1 MWRAG
6 PDHRRDRK
14 PGSRR
19 KNPPLLGPSFQTAP
33 NRVGSPRITPLVRR
47 LHFLALVE
55 FVCPCRHLVP
65 PIAGRLTNRPAQN
78 PGMSFEFA
86 CCPPAA
92 AGGGAGRRRGLH
104 NTPTAT
110 PFPPV
115 QHPLTALPEPGR
127 TTSYLGHPAYFFY
140 APRAGLA

>member
-1 MWRAG
+1 MPASATSKWSG
-6 PDHRRDRK
+6 W
-14 PGSRR
+14 
-19 KNPPLLGPSFQTAP
+19 QTSC
-33 NRVGSPRITPLVRR
+33 SP
-47 LHFLALVE
+47 
-55 FVCPCRHLVP
+55 
-65 PIAGRLTNRPAQN
+65 
-78 PGMSFEFA
+78 
-86 CCPPAA
+86 

-140 APRAGLA
+140 AQILFYSHAVRIDRFDFNNSKIVHIARNMKNEVGYMAAD

>member
-104 NTPTAT
+104 NTPNVTLPAWSFASTARRYL
-110 PFPPV
+110 PSPV
-115 QHPLTALPEPGR
+115 
-127 TTSYLGHPAYFFY
+127 YFAYAY
-140 APRAGLA
+140 NSST